1 MHYKLRPGVTL
12 VKVCG
17 ADLLVS
23 TRSSWDKC
31 AGVRPVPLIYAG
43 CIRMLE
49 KGIQEEEVVRI
60 ISKALKKSPEDIQ
73 EKIKKIFLDL
83 YQQGFLVNAEDDNEQ
98 E

>member
-12 VKVCG
+12 VKICG

-23 TRSSWDKC
+23 THSSWDKC
-31 AGVRPVPLIYAG
+31 AGVRPVPLVYAG

-49 KGIQEEEVVRI
+49 NGMQEEEIVRI
-60 ISKALKKSPEDIQ
+60 LSKALKKSPEYIQ
-73 EKIKKIFLDL
+73 EKIERVFSDL
-83 YQQGFLVNAEDDNEQ
+83 YQQGFLIAAEDDNEQ